1 MEARKDKLRSI
12 LKKDS
17 PLLREIQEECKIQV
31 EQKSR
36 CVKQLSSKGL
46 PIVFKNIKLKFNPDT
61 FIDFRKNTVLTN
73 LTRDFFKTKKSECPG
88 CGDWCG
94 RFERAHTIKERP
106 DIAKEALDNVMIRN
120 QDTGMFEESEFN
132 REFVD
137 LHEKYPIVFLCSECH
152 KIFDNVIRKEVTMRN
167 VINVIG
173 KMNAAMPHHEFELEP
188 ITEGGIRVKPD
199 GKQTCKTIRLNVEK
213 WPWIGADVEIDPD
226 RPLTFDKF
234 NSPIFRSFDDAYQW
248 TKDEMKC
255 VNLIFKEEGLKKV
268 TY

>member
-1 MEARKDKLRSI
+1 MEARKDKLRSL

-17 PLLREIQEECKIQV
+17 LFFREVQEESKKQI

-36 CVKQLSSKGL
+36 CISTLKRRGFPVVFQNTTL
-46 PIVFKNIKLKFNPDT
+46 PFNPDAFLNT
-61 FIDFRKNTVLTN
+61 TKNSILTN
-73 LTRDFFKTKKSECPG
+73 LIRDFFKTKRGVCPV
-88 CGDWCG
+88 CGDGC

-106 DIAKEALDNVMIRN
+106 AIAKEALDNVIMRN
-120 QDTGMFEESEFN
+120 QDTGMFEMSEFLN
-132 REFVD
+132 EFID

-152 KIFDNVIRKEVTMRN
+152 KVFDDVIRKEVAMRN

-199 GKQTCKTIRLNVEK
+199 GKQTCKTIRLYVEK
-213 WPWIGADVEIDPD
+213 WPWIGADVEIDLD

-234 NSPIFRSFDDAYQW
+234 NSPIFRSFNDAYQW

-268 TY
+268 RG